1 MFGCLSLNKWLQLT
15 WSTFESWST
24 WSNHC
29 IKNEVVENFF
39 HSLNNRMKMGSRQK
53 QQFSYNNWLPRT
65 TRNSWKS
72 YFIEFNKDALLRPIT
87 SINGNMIPVIF
98 IKKLNIFR
106 SSHRRYFIKKV
117 FLGISQNSQENTCAR
132 VSETL
137 AQAFPVDFA
146 KFLRTSLLE
155 NTSGRLLLHVTTGI
169 QNIKYG
175 SFFRPN
181 FGQLLFIKLIFSIS

>member
-1 MFGCLSLNKWLQLT
+1 
-15 WSTFESWST
+15 
-24 WSNHC
+24 
-29 IKNEVVENFF
+29 
-39 HSLNNRMKMGSRQK
+39 MGSRQK

-87 SINGNMIPVIF
+87 SVNGNMILVIF

-117 FLGISQNSQENTCAR
+117 FFGISRNSQENTCAR

-155 NTSGRLLLHVTTGI
+155 NTSGRLLLHVTTSI
-169 QNIKYG
+169 QNIKLWL
-175 SFFRPN
+175 FFSAQFR
-181 FGQLLFIKLIFSIS
+181 QTVIY